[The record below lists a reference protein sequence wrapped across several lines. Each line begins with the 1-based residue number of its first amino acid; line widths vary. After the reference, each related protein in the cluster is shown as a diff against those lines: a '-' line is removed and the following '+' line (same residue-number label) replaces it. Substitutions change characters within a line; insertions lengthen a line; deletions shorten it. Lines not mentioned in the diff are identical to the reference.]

1 MTDDKAPDKKASA
14 EEQAAQVLL
23 RRARRKI
30 PSYHANEELNLVPYL
45 DVNVNL
51 IIFLLVA
58 ISTVLPLAMMSI
70 FPLTVKS
77 SEASTPQETPKNEL
91 TLTVFVTHQGFTVA
105 GRGGVMPPIAMT
117 ADQKYDYDAL
127 QRVAIEVKDAYPNET
142 LVILAAEKD
151 IEYDIVVKTMDALR
165 NQGQRI
171 LFPDVQLSPGIV
183 GITTNAPQ

>member
-1 MTDDKAPDKKASA
+1 MTDGKAPDKKASA
-14 EEQAAQVLL
+14 EEQAAQVLM

-30 PSYHANEELNLVPYL
+30 PEYHASEELNLVPYL

-58 ISTVLPLAMMSI
+58 ISTVLPLAMLSI

-77 SEASTPQETPKNEL
+77 SEAAAPQETPKNEL
-91 TLTVFVTHQGFTVA
+91 TLTVFITHQGFTVA
-105 GRGGVMPPIAMT
+105 GRGGVLPPIPLA
-117 ADQKYDYDAL
+117 AEQKYDYDAL
-127 QRVAIEVKDAYPNET
+127 QRVATEVKDAYPNET

-151 IEYDIVVKTMDALR
+151 IEYDIVVKTMDTLR
-165 NQGQRI
+165 NKEQRI

-183 GITTNAPQ
+183 GITTNAP